1 MKIRPMIVGALV
13 ASAPSARAQSTGIA
27 LPDRL
32 APTTRATIMRL
43 IDSAQSVGLPVTPL
57 VNKTAEGVLKGAD
70 DQRIVRAVQSL
81 TRELGDACTA
91 LGGTT
96 DAALLGAAANAL
108 HAGVSI
114 DELRRL
120 QRASSTGNDA
130 LASALV
136 TLVDL
141 VTRRVPI
148 SAATSSMHDLLERRA
163 GEREFAALRAGVEQD
178 ISAGQAPDAALRAR
192 VGTQLR
198 ALDAAG
204 PGARRPPIG
213 GD

>member
-1 MKIRPMIVGALV
+1 MVVWALV
-13 ASAPSARAQSTGIA
+13 AAAPTVRAQSSDIV

-32 APTTRATIMRL
+32 APATRATILRL
-43 IDSAQSVGLPVTPL
+43 IDSARAVGLPVTPL

-70 DQRIVRAVQSL
+70 DQRIVHAVQSL
-81 TRELGDACTA
+81 TRELGDARTA
-91 LGGTT
+91 LGGPT
-96 DAALLGAAANAL
+96 DLALLGAAANAL

-130 LASALV
+130 LTSALV

-141 VTRRVPI
+141 VARRVPV
-148 SAATSSMHDLLERRA
+148 SAATSSMHDLLGRRA
-163 GEREFAALRAGVEQD
+163 GERQFAALRAEVEQD
-178 ISAGQAPDAALRAR
+178 ISAGQPPDAALRAR

-198 ALDAAG
+198 ALDAT
-204 PGARRPPIG
+204 PLESRRPPEY
-213 GD
+213 

>member
-13 ASAPSARAQSTGIA
+13 VSASTVRGQSSGIV

-32 APTTRATIMRL
+32 GPATRATIMRL

-57 VNKTAEGVLKGAD
+57 VNKAAEGVLKGAD

-81 TRELGDACTA
+81 TRELGDARAA

-96 DAALLGAAANAL
+96 DVALLGAAANAL
-108 HAGVSI
+108 HAGVST

-120 QRASSTGNDA
+120 QRASSIGNDV
-130 LASALV
+130 LTSALV

-141 VTRRVPI
+141 VTRRVPV
-148 SAATSSMHDLLERRA
+148 SAVTSSMHDLLERRA

-198 ALDAAG
+198 ALDAAA
-204 PGARRPPIG
+204 PNVRRPPLG
-213 GD
+213 N